1 MPPIDE
7 DSSPLSRLF
16 EAPCPKVGAPLTQPI
31 PLTLGTFLGVCT
43 LSEILIQRVK
53 IFERIENS
61 TLLVKFIIF

>member
-7 DSSPLSRLF
+7 DSSPLSRLY

-43 LSEILIQRVK
+43 LSEVLIQRVK

-61 TLLVKFIIF
+61 TLLAKFIIF

>member
-31 PLTLGTFLGVCT
+31 PLTLGTFLCVCT
-43 LSEILIQRVK
+43 LSEVLI
-53 IFERIENS
+53 
-61 TLLVKFIIF
+61 

>member
-7 DSSPLSRLF
+7 DSSPLSRLY

-43 LSEILIQRVK
+43 LSKVLIQIVK

-61 TLLVKFIIF
+61 TLLANFIIF